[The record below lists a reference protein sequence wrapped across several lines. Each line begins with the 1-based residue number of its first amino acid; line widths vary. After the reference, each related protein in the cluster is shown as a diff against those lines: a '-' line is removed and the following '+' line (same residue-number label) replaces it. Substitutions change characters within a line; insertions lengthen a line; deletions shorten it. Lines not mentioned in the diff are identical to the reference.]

1 MPATAWPPN
10 RVETAWGVLAVICLA
25 TMIVWP
31 AWETIPFHIIWITLT
46 LLYGFRVWSPAVTA
60 AVLGTV
66 IIGTGASILADAFE
80 GLQLWGEL
88 FEVPLMSAMFLAMVW
103 HARRRVLMHQTVE
116 LLAGER
122 AALLEQQERLVQNVS
137 HELRTPVTIARGHLD
152 QLARRLGPNEREI
165 DVVSE
170 ELTRM
175 ERLIDRILL
184 LTRAERGEWLHR
196 GEVPLV
202 TLVEDVVMRWA
213 DVAARAWRV
222 GPVVDVV
229 LYADETWLR
238 AALDAL
244 LENAVQHTDAYDLIE
259 LSAHGEADDVVLSV
273 SDGGAGI
280 DPAVLERIFE
290 RFARADVSRSRREGG
305 VGLGLSIA
313 AAIARAHGG
322 SCAARNAPGGGAV
335 FELRLP
341 LRQRRG
347 GIGTRPTLRGRCAGR
362 NRVVTARIDAWPRSI
377 ASTALRP
384 SPRWSG
390 RRRSCERSRTPSSRA
405 RCARRICSPARAA
418 LARRRSRES
427 SRRRSTAHTGRHR
440 RLTGRAMRAWR
451 SRAARRST

>member
-1 MPATAWPPN
+1 MPAIAWPPS
-10 RVETAWGVLAVICLA
+10 RVDTASGALAVVCLA
-25 TMIVWP
+25 TLLGWP
-31 AWETIPFHIIWITLT
+31 SWETIPFHVIWITLT
-46 LLYGFRVWSPAVTA
+46 LLYGFRVWSLTVTGI
-60 AVLGTV
+60 VLGAV
-66 IIGTGASILADAFE
+66 VIGTGASILADAFD

-116 LLAGER
+116 QLAGER

-152 QLARRLGPNEREI
+152 LLARRLGPNDREI
-165 DVVSE
+165 EVVSE

-184 LTRAERGEWLHR
+184 LTRAERGEWLDR
-196 GEVPLV
+196 GPVPLV
-202 TLVEDVVMRWA
+202 TLVEDVVLRWA
-213 DVAARAWRV
+213 DVAPRAWRL

-244 LENAVQHTDAYDLIE
+244 LENAVQHTEEYDLIE
-259 LSAHGEADDVVLSV
+259 LSARGDADDVVLFV
-273 SDGGAGI
+273 SDGGGGI
-280 DPAVLERIFE
+280 DPVVLERIFE
-290 RFARADVSRSRREGG
+290 RFARADMSRSRREGG

-341 LRQRRG
+341 LLNAAHAEEASEPG
-347 GIGTRPTLRGRCAGR
+347 PPFVA
-362 NRVVTARIDAWPRSI
+362 DAPL
-377 ASTALRP
+377 AT
-384 SPRWSG
+384 
-390 RRRSCERSRTPSSRA
+390 SS
-405 RCARRICSPARAA
+405 
-418 LARRRSRES
+418 
-427 SRRRSTAHTGRHR
+427 
-440 RLTGRAMRAWR
+440 
-451 SRAARRST
+451 

>member
-1 MPATAWPPN
+1 MPDIAWPPSK
-10 RVETAWGVLAVICLA
+10 VEIAWGLLAVVCLA
-25 TMIVWP
+25 AMIGWP
-31 AWETIPFHIIWITLT
+31 SWETIPFHVIWITLT
-46 LLYGFRVWSPAVTA
+46 LLYGFRVWSTTVTGV
-60 AVLGTV
+60 VLGAV
-66 IIGTGASILADAFE
+66 VIGTGASILADAFE

-103 HARRRVLMHQTVE
+103 HARRRMLMHQTVE
-116 LLAGER
+116 RLAGER

-152 QLARRLGPNEREI
+152 LLARRVGPNDREV

-184 LTRAERGEWLHR
+184 LTRAERGEWLDR
-196 GEVPLV
+196 GLVPLV
-202 TLVEDVVMRWA
+202 PLVEDVVMRWA
-213 DVAARAWRV
+213 DVAPRAWRL

-244 LENAVQHTDAYDLIE
+244 LENAVQHTAEYDLIE
-259 LSAHGEADDVVLSV
+259 LSARGEADDVVLSV

-280 DPAVLERIFE
+280 DPTVLERIFE

-313 AAIARAHGG
+313 AAIARAHDG
-322 SCAARNAPGGGAV
+322 SCAARNAPVGGAV

-341 LRQRRG
+341 LRNAAHADQASEPG
-347 GIGTRPTLRGRCAGR
+347 PPFVA
-362 NRVVTARIDAWPRSI
+362 DAPV
-377 ASTALRP
+377 
-384 SPRWSG
+384 
-390 RRRSCERSRTPSSRA
+390 
-405 RCARRICSPARAA
+405 AA
-418 LARRRSRES
+418 VP
-427 SRRRSTAHTGRHR
+427 
-440 RLTGRAMRAWR
+440 
-451 SRAARRST
+451 

>member
-1 MPATAWPPN
+1 MPDIAWPPSK
-10 RVETAWGVLAVICLA
+10 VEIAWGLLAVVCLA
-25 TMIVWP
+25 AMIGWP
-31 AWETIPFHIIWITLT
+31 SWETIPFHVIWITLT
-46 LLYGFRVWSPAVTA
+46 LLYGFRVWSTTVTGV
-60 AVLGTV
+60 VLGAV
-66 IIGTGASILADAFE
+66 VIGTGASILADAFE

-103 HARRRVLMHQTVE
+103 HARRRMLMHQTVE
-116 LLAGER
+116 RLAGER

-152 QLARRLGPNEREI
+152 LLARRVGPNDREV

-184 LTRAERGEWLHR
+184 LTRAERGEWLDR
-196 GEVPLV
+196 RPVPLV

-213 DVAARAWRV
+213 DVAPRAWRL

-244 LENAVQHTDAYDLIE
+244 LENAVQHTAEYDLIE
-259 LSAHGEADDVVLSV
+259 LSARGEADDVVLSV

-280 DPAVLERIFE
+280 DPTVLERIFE

-313 AAIARAHGG
+313 AAIARAHDG
-322 SCAARNAPGGGAV
+322 SCAARNAPVGGAV

-341 LRQRRG
+341 LRNAAHADQASEPG
-347 GIGTRPTLRGRCAGR
+347 PPFVA
-362 NRVVTARIDAWPRSI
+362 DAPV
-377 ASTALRP
+377 
-384 SPRWSG
+384 
-390 RRRSCERSRTPSSRA
+390 
-405 RCARRICSPARAA
+405 AA
-418 LARRRSRES
+418 VP
-427 SRRRSTAHTGRHR
+427 
-440 RLTGRAMRAWR
+440 
-451 SRAARRST
+451 

>member
-1 MPATAWPPN
+1 MPDIAWPPSK
-10 RVETAWGVLAVICLA
+10 VEIAWGLLAVVCLA
-25 TMIVWP
+25 AMIGWP
-31 AWETIPFHIIWITLT
+31 SGETIPFHVIWITLT
-46 LLYGFRVWSPAVTA
+46 LLYGFRVWSTTVTGV
-60 AVLGTV
+60 VLGAV
-66 IIGTGASILADAFE
+66 VIGTGASILADAFE

-103 HARRRVLMHQTVE
+103 HARRRMLMHQTVE
-116 LLAGER
+116 RLAGER

-152 QLARRLGPNEREI
+152 LLARRVGPNDREV

-184 LTRAERGEWLHR
+184 LTRAERGEWLDR
-196 GEVPLV
+196 GPVPLV
-202 TLVEDVVMRWA
+202 PLVEDVVMRWA
-213 DVAARAWRV
+213 DVAPRAWRL

-244 LENAVQHTDAYDLIE
+244 LENAVQHTAEYDLIE
-259 LSAHGEADDVVLSV
+259 LSARGEADDVVLSV

-280 DPAVLERIFE
+280 DPTVLERIFE

-313 AAIARAHGG
+313 AAIARAHDG
-322 SCAARNAPGGGAV
+322 SCAARNAPVGGAV

-341 LRQRRG
+341 LRNAAHADQASEPG
-347 GIGTRPTLRGRCAGR
+347 PPFVA
-362 NRVVTARIDAWPRSI
+362 DAPV
-377 ASTALRP
+377 
-384 SPRWSG
+384 
-390 RRRSCERSRTPSSRA
+390 
-405 RCARRICSPARAA
+405 AA
-418 LARRRSRES
+418 VP
-427 SRRRSTAHTGRHR
+427 
-440 RLTGRAMRAWR
+440 
-451 SRAARRST
+451 

>member
-1 MPATAWPPN
+1 MRAIAWPPDK
-10 RVETAWGVLAVICLA
+10 VEVAWGVLAVFCVA
-25 TMIVWP
+25 AMIVWP
-31 AWETIPFHIIWITLT
+31 SWETIPFHVIWITLT
-46 LLYGFRVWSPAVTA
+46 LLYGFRVWTPAVTGT
-60 AVLGTV
+60 VLGAV
-66 IIGTGASILADAFE
+66 IIATGASILSDAFE

-103 HARRRVLMHQTVE
+103 HARRRALMLETVE
-116 LLAGER
+116 ALAGER

-152 QLARRLGPNEREI
+152 QLARRLGPHDREI

-184 LTRAERGEWLHR
+184 LTKAERGEWLDR
-196 GEVPLV
+196 APVPLV

-213 DVAARAWRV
+213 DVAPRAWRV

-244 LENAVQHTDAYDLIE
+244 LENAVQHTDQYDLIE
-259 LSAHGEADDVVLSV
+259 LSARGDADDVVLSV
-273 SDGGAGI
+273 SDGGTGI
-280 DPAVLERIFE
+280 DAAVLERIFE

-313 AAIARAHGG
+313 AAIARAHDG
-322 SCAARNAPGGGAV
+322 SCSARNAPRGGAV

-341 LRQRRG
+341 LRNAANAEEASEPG
-347 GIGTRPTLRGRCAGR
+347 PPFVADAP
-362 NRVVTARIDAWPRSI
+362 VATAS
-377 ASTALRP
+377 
-384 SPRWSG
+384 
-390 RRRSCERSRTPSSRA
+390 
-405 RCARRICSPARAA
+405 
-418 LARRRSRES
+418 
-427 SRRRSTAHTGRHR
+427 
-440 RLTGRAMRAWR
+440 
-451 SRAARRST
+451 

>member
-1 MPATAWPPN
+1 MPAIAWPPN
-10 RVETAWGVLAVICLA
+10 RVETAWGALAVVCLA
-25 TMIVWP
+25 TMIGWP
-31 AWETIPFHIIWITLT
+31 SWETIPFHVIWITLT
-46 LLYGFRVWSPAVTA
+46 LLYGFRVWSLTVTGI
-60 AVLGTV
+60 VLGAV
-66 IIGTGASILADAFE
+66 VIGTGASILADAFD

-116 LLAGER
+116 QLAGER

-137 HELRTPVTIARGHLD
+137 HELRTPVTIARGPLD
-152 QLARRLGPNEREI
+152 LLARRLGPNDREI
-165 DVVSE
+165 EVVSE

-184 LTRAERGEWLHR
+184 LTRAERGEWLDR
-196 GEVPLV
+196 GPVPLV
-202 TLVEDVVMRWA
+202 TLVEDVVLRWA
-213 DVAARAWRV
+213 EVAPRAWRL

-244 LENAVQHTDAYDLIE
+244 LENAVQHTEEYDLIE
-259 LSAHGEADDVVLSV
+259 LSARGDADDVVLFV

-280 DPAVLERIFE
+280 DPVVLERIFE
-290 RFARADVSRSRREGG
+290 RFARADMSRSRREGG

-341 LRQRRG
+341 LLNAAHAEEASEPG
-347 GIGTRPTLRGRCAGR
+347 PPFVA
-362 NRVVTARIDAWPRSI
+362 DAPL
-377 ASTALRP
+377 AT
-384 SPRWSG
+384 
-390 RRRSCERSRTPSSRA
+390 SS
-405 RCARRICSPARAA
+405 
-418 LARRRSRES
+418 
-427 SRRRSTAHTGRHR
+427 
-440 RLTGRAMRAWR
+440 
-451 SRAARRST
+451 

>member
-1 MPATAWPPN
+1 MPATASPRPSP
-10 RVETAWGVLAVICLA
+10 VEIAWGVLAAACLA
-25 TMIVWP
+25 AMIAWP
-31 AWETIPFHIIWITLT
+31 AWETIPFHVIWITLT
-46 LLYGFRVWSPAVTA
+46 LLYGFRVWSPATTG
-60 AVLGTV
+60 AVLGAV
-66 IIGTGASILADAFE
+66 IIATGASILSDAFE

-103 HARRRVLMHQTVE
+103 HARRRVLMHKTVE
-116 LLAGER
+116 ALAGER

-184 LTRAERGEWLHR
+184 LTRAEQGEWLDR
-196 GEVPLV
+196 GPVPLV
-202 TLVEDVVMRWA
+202 ALFEDLVMRWA
-213 DVAARAWRV
+213 DVAPRAWRL

-229 LYADETWLR
+229 LYVDETWLR

-244 LENAVQHTDAYDLIE
+244 LENAVQHTEAYELIE
-259 LSAHGEADDVVLSV
+259 LAARGEADDVVLSV
-273 SDGGAGI
+273 ADSGAGI
-280 DPAVLERIFE
+280 DSDVLERIFE

-341 LRQRRG
+341 LQNAAHAEEESEPG
-347 GIGTRPTLRGRCAGR
+347 PPFVA
-362 NRVVTARIDAWPRSI
+362 DAPVATIS
-377 ASTALRP
+377 
-384 SPRWSG
+384 
-390 RRRSCERSRTPSSRA
+390 
-405 RCARRICSPARAA
+405 
-418 LARRRSRES
+418 
-427 SRRRSTAHTGRHR
+427 
-440 RLTGRAMRAWR
+440 
-451 SRAARRST
+451 